1 MIEKMKAVSV
11 VSSASRKAEL
21 LNRLKELGVFHISEK
36 KSADSALLARFEDL
50 NRNFSALKEIEGS
63 SYEKKVLS
71 ENDFEELDKKVTD
84 SRASITRLSD
94 ERTKCLLAAD
104 RIRAWGYF
112 NPSDLLS
119 LKDEGLEIHVYR
131 MGKKDLEKLR
141 KDENVRFIKLSS
153 VEKMETVAV
162 IGDKL
167 DNSVSATEFELP
179 EKGLS
184 DIEKRIGEIDSELS
198 QCRKNLTDASSNLA
212 SYKFYILKCSN
223 DITYSSADCTLES
236 EDGLVWL
243 SGYIPADN
251 CKEFTDAAQACSWAY
266 IMDDPKNDDE
276 KVPTKVRYNK
286 ITTLMEPVFDILGT
300 IPGYREYDISFWFLC
315 FFALFFAMI
324 IGDAGYGFCFLAV
337 ALGLHFKQKK
347 ATNLV
352 LLIYVMSFATIAWG
366 AVTGTWFG
374 LEEAMSIPLLKKL
387 VIPQIANYPEYFGY
401 TAVQQQNTIMKFCF
415 MIGTI
420 QLSLACVMNV
430 WTKLG
435 KKDLSFIADIGWL
448 LSINALYYVVLLL
461 VVNAEISLVP
471 VALVILAGFVLVVL
485 FGGMS
490 PEKTFAQGLK
500 AGLADAFTVF
510 LNTISAFGNIMSY
523 IRLFAVGLASL
534 AIAQSFNNMA
544 LGFNGWLK
552 VAGILIFVI
561 GHALNLVM
569 GLLSVVVH
577 GVRLNLLEFSGQLG
591 MEWTGVAY
599 EPFKEKT
606 K

>member
-1 MIEKMKAVSV
+1 MIEKMKAVSI
-11 VSSASRKAEL
+11 VSSASHKTEL
-21 LNRLKELGVFHISEK
+21 LNKLKELGVFHISEK
-36 KSADSALLARFEDL
+36 KSADPSLLERFTAL
-50 NRNFSALKEIEGS
+50 NSNFSALKEIEGS
-63 SYEKKVLS
+63 SFDEKVLNK
-71 ENDFEELDKKVTD
+71 EDFEKLDASVTEAR
-84 SRASITRLSD
+84 SSISKLSD
-94 ERTKCLLAAD
+94 EKTKCTLAAD
-104 RIRAWGYF
+104 KIKAWGDF
-112 NPSDLLS
+112 DPQSVLS
-119 LKDEGLEIHVYR
+119 LKEEGIELHFYR
-131 MGKKDLEKLR
+131 MGKKELEALR
-141 KDENVRFIKLSS
+141 KNEEVKFVKLAS
-153 VEKMETVAV
+153 VDKMETVAV
-162 IGDKL
+162 LG
-167 DNSVSATEFELP
+167 SAVSSGTEFELP
-179 EKGLS
+179 EEGLS
-184 DIEKRIGEIDSELS
+184 QLSERIGKIEQSVSSARKVLS
-198 QCRKNLTDASSNLA
+198 DASKYLS
-212 SYKFYILKCSN
+212 SYKCYILACSN
-223 DITYSSADCTLES
+223 DITYSSASLTVES
-236 EDGLVWL
+236 EDGLIWL
-243 SGYIPADN
+243 SGYIPEAN
-251 CKEFTDAAQACSWAY
+251 CKDFVDVASQQKWAY
-266 IMDDPKNDDE
+266 MMDDPKNDDE

-286 ITTLMEPVFDILGT
+286 VTTLMEPVFDILGT

-337 ALGLHFKQKK
+337 ALGIHFKLKK

-352 LLIYVMSFATIAWG
+352 LLVYVMSFATIAWG

-374 LEEAMSIPLLKKL
+374 LEAAMNIPFLKSL
-387 VIPQIANYPEYFGY
+387 VIGPIANYPAYFGY
-401 TAVQQQNTIMKFCF
+401 SAVQQQNTIMKFCF
-415 MIGTI
+415 MIGTL

-435 KKDLSFIADIGWL
+435 KKDLSFVADIGWL

-461 VVNAEISLVP
+461 VINAEVNLVP
-471 VALVILAGFVLVVL
+471 VALIILAGFLIVVL

-490 PEKTFAQGLK
+490 PDKTFSQGLK

-544 LGFNGWLK
+544 LGFDGWLK
-552 VAGILIFVI
+552 VAGAIIFVI

>member
-1 MIEKMKAVSV
+1 MIERMKAVSI
-11 VSSASRKAEL
+11 VSSASHKTEL

-36 KSADSALLARFEDL
+36 KSADQALLDRFASL
-50 NRNFSALKEIEGS
+50 NSNFSALKEIEGS
-63 SYEKKVLS
+63 SFDSEVLDK
-71 ENDFEELDKKVTD
+71 ECFEELDKSVTEA
-84 SRASITRLSD
+84 RASIAKLTE
-94 ERTKCLLAAD
+94 ERTKCALASD
-104 RIRAWGYF
+104 KIRSWGDF
-112 NPSDLLS
+112 DPSS
-119 LKDEGLEIHVYR
+119 VSALKEEGVELHFFR
-131 MGKKDLEKLR
+131 MGKKELQSLS
-141 KDENVRFIKLSS
+141 KDENVKFIRLAT
-153 VEKMETVAV
+153 VDKMEAVAV
-162 IGDKL
+162 IGEAS
-167 DNSVSATEFELP
+167 SVQVGTEFELP
-179 EKGLS
+179 EEGIS
-184 DIEKRIGEIDSELS
+184 DLDSRIKKIEDSI
-198 QCRKNLTDASSNLA
+198 SSNKKVLEEA
-212 SYKFYILKCSN
+212 SKHLSSYRFYILGCSN
-223 DITYSSADCTLES
+223 EINYSSAGNTVEA
-236 EDGLVWL
+236 EDGLIWI
-243 SGYIPADN
+243 SGYIPEESSKAFL
-251 CKEFTDAAQACSWAY
+251 EAASEQKWAY
-266 IMDDPKNDDE
+266 MIGEPANDDE
-276 KVPTKVRYNK
+276 KVPTKVKYNK
-286 ITTLMEPVFDILGT
+286 VTTLMEPVFDILGT

-352 LLIYVMSFATIAWG
+352 LLVYVMSLTTIAWG

-374 LEEAMSIPLLKKL
+374 LEGAMNIPLLKSL
-387 VIPQIANYPEYFGY
+387 VIGPIANYPEYFGY

-461 VVNAEISLVP
+461 VINAEVNLVP
-471 VALVILAGFVLVVL
+471 VALIILSGFLIVVL

-490 PEKTFAQGLK
+490 PEKSFVQGLK

-552 VAGILIFVI
+552 VAGVLIFVI

>member
-1 MIEKMKAVSV
+1 MIERMKAVSIV
-11 VSSASRKAEL
+11 ASASHKTEL
-21 LNRLKELGVFHISEK
+21 LDTLKKLGVFHISEK
-36 KSADSALLARFEDL
+36 KSADPVLLERFASLNSNLSAL
-50 NRNFSALKEIEGS
+50 SEIEGS
-63 SYEKKVLS
+63 SFENAVLDKEEFEKLDASVSEARASLAKLS
-71 ENDFEELDKKVTD
+71 E
-84 SRASITRLSD
+84 
-94 ERTKCLLAAD
+94 ERTKCILAAD
-104 RIRAWGYF
+104 KIRAWGDF
-112 NPSDLLS
+112 DPSSVSSLREDGIDL
-119 LKDEGLEIHVYR
+119 HFFR
-131 MGKKDLEKLR
+131 MGKKELETLR
-141 KDENVRFIKLSS
+141 KDENIRFIRLAA
-153 VEKMETVAV
+153 VDKMEAVAV
-162 IGDKL
+162 IGDA
-167 DNSVSATEFELP
+167 SGIQSGTEFDLP
-179 EKGLS
+179 EEGLNQLS
-184 DIEKRIGEIDSELS
+184 SRIKKIESSMASCNIVLAEASKSLS
-198 QCRKNLTDASSNLA
+198 
-212 SYKFYILKCSN
+212 SYKFYILACSN
-223 DITYSSADCTLES
+223 DINYSSAGNTVEA
-236 EDGLVWL
+236 EDGLVWI
-243 SGYIPADN
+243 SGYIPEES
-251 CKEFTDAAQACSWAY
+251 CKSFMEAASEQKWAY
-266 IMDDPKNDDE
+266 MMDDPKNDDE
-276 KVPTKVRYNK
+276 KVPTKVHYNK
-286 ITTLMEPVFDILGT
+286 VTTLMEPVFDILGT

-315 FFALFFAMI
+315 FFSLFFAMI

-352 LLIYVMSFATIAWG
+352 LLVYVMSFATIAWG
-366 AVTGTWFG
+366 SVTGTWFG
-374 LEEAMSIPLLKKL
+374 LEAAMNIPLLKSL
-387 VIPQIANYPEYFGY
+387 VIGPIANYPQYFGY
-401 TAVQQQNTIMKFCF
+401 NAVQQQNTIMKFCF

-461 VVNAEISLVP
+461 VINAEVNLVP
-471 VALVILAGFVLVVL
+471 VALIILSGFLIVVL

-490 PEKTFAQGLK
+490 PEKTFVQGLK

-561 GHALNLVM
+561 GHALNLIM